1 MYLFL
6 EREGKGGKEGE
17 EHQCVVDLVRPLLGT
32 WPSTQACALTGN
44 QTGELLV
51 LRAAL
56 SPLSYTSQ
64 GLSQFKK
71 NISLSYSHFLCPLK
85 LCAWSKCLNCLS
97 LTPALTIISQI
108 SDSAYPSWEWD
119 CESNVVNQSKHS
131 VRVKSSERTF
141 GSKTVR
147 PRFFFF
153 LMKTLV
159 LTAGIGSQ

>member
-1 MYLFL
+1 MWLP
-6 EREGKGGKEGE
+6 
-17 EHQCVVDLVRPLLGT
+17 LVRPLLGT
-32 WPSTQACALTGN
+32 WPSTQAFALTGN
-44 QTGELLV
+44 QTGDILV
-51 LRAAL
+51 LREAL
-56 SPLSYTSQ
+56 SPLSHTSQ

-85 LCAWSKCLNCLS
+85 LCAWSKCLTCLS
-97 LTPALTIISQI
+97 LTPALTIISQF
-108 SDSAYPSWEWD
+108 SDSAYPSWERD

-131 VRVKSSERTF
+131 VRVKSSGRTF

-147 PRFFFF
+147 PGFFFF